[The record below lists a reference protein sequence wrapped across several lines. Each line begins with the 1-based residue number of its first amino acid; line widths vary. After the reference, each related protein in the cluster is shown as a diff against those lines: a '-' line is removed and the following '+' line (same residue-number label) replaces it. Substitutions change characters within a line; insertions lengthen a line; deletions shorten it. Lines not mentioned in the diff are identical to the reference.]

1 MTKVATK
8 IPVNKANY
16 TEISRKQ
23 VDLHSLRTQRN
34 KFNWNLLAMYRE
46 FTLGELCEF
55 SDLIEPSLLFRH
67 SPFSEEI
74 ADSVYGKQLDWV
86 YLVASGKLTLEQYRK
101 YKEFILSKKDIIK
114 SYSTHLSQTI
124 LQSGSPQDIRDFIDV
139 IDWVYFKD
147 SFMFDNDFLEE
158 FAHKIDWS
166 NQINYESRW
175 GRLFVNR
182 FARYIDWSRILDEH
196 YNWLDEATILVMIGL
211 GDDLYPYI
219 TPIVDNISDTVLM
232 ELIPYLTTLSN
243 EYIPHTR
250 KKFAGLDMLT
260 ALWEELEFKMV
271 EDGVRPIVR
280 TNFKKD
286 FLSNLLVNNL
296 RLNSSF
302 IGLLERIL
310 KNENKLDFLDS
321 LEMYSY
327 NIMPNMAIV
336 KWVNYKLEGNLYD
349 KSHSPVTIED
359 YEHMMK
365 DFPDIAFSEEFPNN
379 VDMFIDVMIEYG
391 NTKQLEL
398 LHKFIMTRVNEY
410 SKDTKTI
417 SEILER
423 LEEKLGIKTR
433 TVEVDSSKPTEE
445 GSNEDGEAL
454 HSEEISDNGNP
465 I

>member
-1 MTKVATK
+1 MKVATK
-8 IPVNKANY
+8 IPINKVNY

-23 VDLHSLRTQRN
+23 VDVHSLRTQ
-34 KFNWNLLAMYRE
+34 KLKLNWDLLAMYRE

-67 SPFSEEI
+67 SPLNEEI
-74 ADSVYGKQLDWV
+74 ADSSYGKQLDWV
-86 YLVASGKLTLEQYRK
+86 YLVASGKLTLSQYRK
-101 YKEFILSKKDIIK
+101 YKDFILSKKEIVK

-158 FAHKIDWS
+158 FADKIDWS

-196 YNWLDEATILVMIGL
+196 YTWLDEATILVMIGL
-211 GDDLYPYI
+211 GDELYPYI
-219 TPIVDNISDTVLM
+219 TPIVDNISDTVLT

-250 KKFAGLDMLT
+250 KKFAGLDMLS
-260 ALWEELEFKMV
+260 ALWDTLELRMD
-271 EDGVRPIVR
+271 DGGIRPIIR

-286 FLSNLLVNNL
+286 FMANLLVNNL
-296 RLNSSF
+296 RLDNSY
-302 IGLLERIL
+302 IGLLDKII
-310 KNENKLDFLDS
+310 KDENKLDFRDA

-327 NIMPNMAIV
+327 NIMPNKDIIA
-336 KWVNYKLEGNLYD
+336 WVNDKLGWNVYD
-349 KSHSPVTIED
+349 KPHSPVTIED

-365 DFPDIAFSEEFPNN
+365 EFPDITFSEEFPNN
-379 VDMFIDVMIEYG
+379 IDMFIDCMIEYG
-391 NTKQLEL
+391 TTKQLES
-398 LHKFIMTRVNEY
+398 LHKFIMTRVKEY
-410 SKDTKTI
+410 SQDTKTI

-423 LEEKLGIKTR
+423 LEKKLGIETKK
-433 TVEVDSSKPTEE
+433 VEVDSSQPTEE

>member
-1 MTKVATK
+1 MKIATK
-8 IPVNKANY
+8 IPINKVNY

-23 VDLHSLRTQRN
+23 VDVHSLRTQ
-34 KFNWNLLAMYRE
+34 KLKLNWDLLAMYRE

-67 SPFSEEI
+67 SPLNEEI
-74 ADSVYGKQLDWV
+74 ADSSYGKQLDWV
-86 YLVASGKLTLEQYRK
+86 YLVASGKLTLSQYRK
-101 YKEFILSKKDIIK
+101 YKDFILSKKEIVK

-158 FAHKIDWS
+158 FADKIDWS

-196 YNWLDEATILVMIGL
+196 YTWLDEATILVMIGL
-211 GDDLYPYI
+211 GDELYPYI
-219 TPIVDNISDTVLM
+219 TPIVDNISDTVLT

-250 KKFAGLDMLT
+250 KKFAGIDMLS
-260 ALWEELEFKMV
+260 ALWDVLELRMSES
-271 EDGVRPIVR
+271 GVRPIVR

-286 FLSNLLVNNL
+286 FLANLLVNNL
-296 RLNSSF
+296 RLNSSY
-302 IGLLERIL
+302 IGLLEKIL
-310 KNENKLDFLDS
+310 KDENTLDFRDS

-327 NIMPNMAIV
+327 NIMPNKDIIA
-336 KWVNYKLEGNLYD
+336 WVNDKLGWNVYD

-365 DFPDIAFSEEFPNN
+365 EFPDITFSEEFPNN
-379 VDMFIDVMIEYG
+379 IDMFIDCMIEYG
-391 NTKQLEL
+391 TTKQLES
-398 LHKFIMTRVNEY
+398 LHKFIMTRVKEY
-410 SKDTKTI
+410 SQDTKTI

-423 LEEKLGIKTR
+423 LEKKLGIESK
-433 TVEVDSSKPTEE
+433 TVEVDSSQPTEE

-454 HSEEISDNGNP
+454 HSEEISNNGNP

>member
-1 MTKVATK
+1 MKVATK
-8 IPVNKANY
+8 IPINKVNY

-23 VDLHSLRTQRN
+23 VDVHSLRTQ
-34 KFNWNLLAMYRE
+34 KLKLNWDLLAMYRE

-67 SPFSEEI
+67 SPFNEEI
-74 ADSVYGKQLDWV
+74 ADSSYGKQLDWV
-86 YLVASGKLTLEQYRK
+86 YLVASGKLTLSQYRK
-101 YKEFILSKKDIIK
+101 YKDFILSKKEIVK

-158 FAHKIDWS
+158 FADKIDWS

-196 YNWLDEATILVMIGL
+196 YTWLDEATILVMIGL
-211 GDDLYPYI
+211 GDELYPYI
-219 TPIVDNISDTVLM
+219 TPIVDNISDTVLT

-250 KKFAGLDMLT
+250 KKFAGLDMLS
-260 ALWEELEFKMV
+260 ALWDTLELRMD
-271 EDGVRPIVR
+271 DGGIRPIIR

-286 FLSNLLVNNL
+286 FMANLLVNNL
-296 RLNSSF
+296 RLNSSY
-302 IGLLERIL
+302 IGLLEKIL
-310 KNENKLDFLDS
+310 KDENTLDFRDS

-327 NIMPNMAIV
+327 NIMPNKDIIA
-336 KWVNYKLEGNLYD
+336 WVNDKLGWNVYD
-349 KSHSPVTIED
+349 KPHSPVTIED

-365 DFPDIAFSEEFPNN
+365 EFPDITFSEEFPNN
-379 VDMFIDVMIEYG
+379 IDMFIDCMIEYG
-391 NTKQLEL
+391 TTKQLES

-410 SKDTKTI
+410 SQDTKTI

-423 LEEKLGIKTR
+423 LEKKLGIESK
-433 TVEVDSSKPTEE
+433 TVEVDSSQPTEE